1 MKLFGDTTN
10 PYETLSTFRC
20 VIKKSQFVFNKRN
33 GYLIPNQDTQMMAE
47 AIIDIMKDDSKY
59 VDFGEESRRIVLKE
73 FDPDNIVNECISTFN
88 RNK

>member
-1 MKLFGDTTN
+1 MKLFGYTTN
-10 PYETLSTFRC
+10 PYETLSKFRC
-20 VIKKSQFVFNKRN
+20 VLSTSQSEVQS
-33 GYLIPNQDTQMMAE
+33 LSMAE